1 MTICY
6 PPTPRPTVEEQRD
19 SPGPTVEEQRDSPGT
34 SLCAPEGGMYVTERW
49 EESGVKGGTLG
60 DIRLGCLVFSR
71 SALVPSSVLSP

>member
-6 PPTPRPTVEEQRD
+6 PPTPRPTAEEQRG
-19 SPGPTVEEQRDSPGT
+19 SPRT
-34 SLCAPEGGMYVTERW
+34 SLCAPEGGMYVIERW

-60 DIRLGCLVFSR
+60 DTGLGHLVFSR